1 MVIIHDLSFA
11 TAITIYNLKNIN
23 ICGSDLTDSRSPKHG
38 EGTHLEKVC

>member
-1 MVIIHDLSFA
+1 MVIIHDLSSA